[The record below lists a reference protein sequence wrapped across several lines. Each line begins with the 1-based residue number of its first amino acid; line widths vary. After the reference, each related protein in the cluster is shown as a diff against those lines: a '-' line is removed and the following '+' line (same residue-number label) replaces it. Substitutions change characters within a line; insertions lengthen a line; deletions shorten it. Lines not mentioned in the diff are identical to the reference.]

1 MVGALGQEDTAAMS
15 REQLVESAYGG
26 FTATMAELEIEKVD
40 ASDSLAGFEQ
50 EPAGWRYTDGRNSEV
65 A

>member
-40 ASDSLAGFEQ
+40 AGDSLGSFEQ
-50 EPAGWRYTDGRNSEV
+50 GPVGWRYEDGRNPEV